1 MFPNVSYCTR
11 FFLIRWH
18 DAQQR
23 PMALNEPMKTI
34 SDRALLER
42 ALIAIEQV
50 MARCAAEPQRGNP
63 PNTPACEAVT
73 MCLTS
78 AAALVDV
85 AQMLLRDDAPN
96 PSPEALVQEWQALIG
111 HTKAASRTAHQAVLV
126 LSTQRHRV
134 AAQEGITLAE
144 SPDRHPLHQAA
155 H

>member
-1 MFPNVSYCTR
+1 MCLSARGFLAARGTIVS
-11 FFLIRWH
+11 
-18 DAQQR
+18 
-23 PMALNEPMKTI
+23 MNSI

-50 MARCAAEPQRGNP
+50 MGRTHALEPGSDASA
-63 PNTPACEAVT
+63 TPAREAVA

-85 AQMLLRDDAPN
+85 AQMLLRDSPEQ
-96 PSPEALVQEWQALIG
+96 SPEAMVQEWQALIG

-126 LSTQRHRV
+126 LASQRNLV
-134 AAQEGITLAE
+134 AAQDGITLANHH
-144 SPDRHPLHQAA
+144 DGDLAGRAA